1 MPSSQTSALPE
12 NDAIRPLGESAEAPC
27 ARARIR
33 SASGEPLDEKPAHM
47 THLLGTAL
55 VSKAHPRIVLR
66 GKSDSLQAQMLLARL
81 AALDAGDERTS
92 EALGELIA
100 YARALMAAE
109 VADSVPVELT
119 MLGMDADRIH
129 EASHDPKRWIGVGH
143 LLPDVRMGAVALH
156 VNALRCVA
164 REAELAC
171 VAAYERDDGSCAR
184 PDMVQGYN
192 LLSSAL
198 YVLELLAAARFEH
211 LG

>member
-1 MPSSQTSALPE
+1 MSSAQTSALTE
-12 NDAIRPLGESAEAPC
+12 NDAIRPLGESAEAPS
-27 ARARIR
+27 ARARFR
-33 SASGEPLDEKPAHM
+33 TASGEPLDEKPAHM

-66 GKSDSLQAQMLLARL
+66 GKSDSLQAQMLLARF

-109 VADSVPVELT
+109 VTDSAPVELT

-156 VNALRCVA
+156 INALRCAA

>member
-1 MPSSQTSALPE
+1 
-12 NDAIRPLGESAEAPC
+12 
-27 ARARIR
+27 
-33 SASGEPLDEKPAHM
+33 M

-55 VSKAHPRIVLR
+55 VSKAHPRIALR

-109 VADSVPVELT
+109 VTDSAPVDLT

-129 EASHDPKRWIGVGH
+129 EASYDPKRWIGVGH

-156 VNALRCVA
+156 VNALRCAA

-171 VAAYERDDGSCAR
+171 VAAYEGDDGSCAR

-198 YVLELLAAARFEH
+198 YVLELLAAARFER